1 MMMIG
6 IYARITVTTRFAC
19 SLAGMSEGFNELLE
33 FAEDGEED
41 DKLPSNLFDDLD
53 GDEDER

>member
-1 MMMIG
+1 M
-6 IYARITVTTRFAC
+6 
-19 SLAGMSEGFNELLE
+19 AGMSEGFNELLE